1 MCVER
6 QPNKVALGE
15 VTNTI
20 DFNSSLTS
28 DGVEESM
35 FFYVFHNGIDLFKND
50 LLLALLLNCCV
61 IQ

>member
-1 MCVER
+1 
-6 QPNKVALGE
+6 VALGE

-35 FFYVFHNGIDLFKND
+35 FFMSSTMELIYSRMIYCWLFFLIVVWYN
-50 LLLALLLNCCV
+50 NQMSPC
-61 IQ
+61 